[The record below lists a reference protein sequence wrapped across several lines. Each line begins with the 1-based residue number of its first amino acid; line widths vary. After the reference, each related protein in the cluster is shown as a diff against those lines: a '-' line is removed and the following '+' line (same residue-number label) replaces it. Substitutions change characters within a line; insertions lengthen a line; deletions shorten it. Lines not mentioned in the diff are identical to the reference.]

1 MKNTLLTFLEQ
12 LGVPHTR
19 QYANRLYAE
28 HPNRH
33 NMLGLSQMLQTYG
46 VRTQGVHLPPE
57 RLADLPMPC
66 ILHLSGR
73 FVVAVEAT
81 PQGRIGYVWQG
92 GRRYDEA
99 AALAHQFSGNAL
111 LAEAT
116 AGATE
121 PDLQR
126 HRLNQWMGQA
136 QWAAL
141 GAAALL
147 YALLAL
153 LLSRTAPH
161 ALTAAFMATDVAGI
175 GLCLLLLQ
183 KQVAHGSRLAD
194 RVCTMFH
201 QSDCSPVLTSRAARI
216 GPSSW
221 SEAGMGFFAAHLL
234 YAASHPEAAGA
245 LSLTLWCAM
254 AYGVWSVYYQAAV
267 IRQWCV
273 LCLLV
278 QGVVWAG
285 GIAAALLWRGSLTAT
300 STWVAQL
307 VQWGAL
313 AALAVVVTHKLAE
326 GTTQARG
333 SLEATYRYR
342 ALKADVGVFTALL
355 RRAPYHAT
363 SAADSAIVI
372 GPADAALGITIL
384 TNPHCEPC
392 GRMHQRVEQ
401 LLQAAG
407 QGQVS
412 VRYIFKSFTEELEES
427 SRFLIAAHQ
436 QLPPAEARRVYAEWY
451 AGGKYHARAF
461 MARHPQVEAHTPQ
474 VEAELARHHAWQART
489 GLVATPT
496 VLVGGYVLP
505 PEYTL
510 EDLLPLAGRELDLT
524 PPQGH
529 TTENIIDDIGAN
541 KRPLRRPRRHEPR
554 E

>member
-99 AALAHQFSGNAL
+99 A
-111 LAEAT
+111 
-116 AGATE
+116 
-121 PDLQR
+121 
-126 HRLNQWMGQA
+126 
-136 QWAAL
+136 
-141 GAAALL
+141 
-147 YALLAL
+147 
-153 LLSRTAPH
+153 
-161 ALTAAFMATDVAGI
+161 V
-175 GLCLLLLQ
+175 
-183 KQVAHGSRLAD
+183 V
-194 RVCTMFH
+194 
-201 QSDCSPVLTSRAARI
+201 
-216 GPSSW
+216 
-221 SEAGMGFFAAHLL
+221 
-234 YAASHPEAAGA
+234 
-245 LSLTLWCAM
+245 
-254 AYGVWSVYYQAAV
+254 
-267 IRQWCV
+267 RQWCV

-285 GIAAALLWRGSLTAT
+285 GIAAALLWQGSLTAT
-300 STWVAQL
+300 ATWVAQL
-307 VQWGAL
+307 MQWGAL

-436 QLPPAEARRVYAEWY
+436 QLPPAEARRVYADWY

-541 KRPLRRPRRHEPR
+541 KRPLHRPRRHEPR